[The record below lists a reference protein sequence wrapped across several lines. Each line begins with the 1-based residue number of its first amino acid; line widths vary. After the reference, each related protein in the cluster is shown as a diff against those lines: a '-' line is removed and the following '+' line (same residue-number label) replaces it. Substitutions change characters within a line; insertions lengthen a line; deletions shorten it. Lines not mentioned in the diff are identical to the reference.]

1 MPTIE
6 SSGWPL
12 VFKAEAAGSVARAP
26 DSGECVVGIRTA
38 VRALEGMQK
47 EAIVHYGPTGTTWRM
62 VSDEGPYLNGTDLAP
77 FPLAFYT
84 AGMAFSFLGEML
96 RLAEERGIAV
106 EEVTI
111 TQDNY
116 YTMEG
121 SAIRGDM
128 TGGARPVALQV
139 AVSSDAPPDALAEI
153 AALAERR
160 SPAQAYMRDVLENT
174 FALSLNGLEL
184 SVERVCPSE
193 EPLADDP
200 AVAFEQLRPR
210 EGGYAPAIIRKL
222 KAAERLEGV
231 EGGAGSSLQSE
242 QKRVLHV
249 RGVATRREDG
259 LMEAVVQ
266 LFKPIGS
273 TFRFLC
279 DEGDAEQAP
288 PSLAYLSAG
297 VGFCFMTQLGRY
309 AHIVKQ
315 ELEAY
320 RIVEDNVFALQRDE
334 EGEERAVA
342 APVDTHVFV
351 HCDEPEEAA
360 RRMLSMGE
368 QTCFLHAAMRTSN
381 PSRVELR
388 VNGKPVAP
396 QDARS

>member
-12 VFKAEAAGSVARAP
+12 VFKADAASRLSQALE
-26 DSGECVVGIRTA
+26 SGRGAIEIRTA

-84 AGMAFSFLGEML
+84 AGMAFSFLGEIM
-96 RLAEERGIAV
+96 RGAEERGIAIDD
-106 EEVTI
+106 VTI

-128 TGGARPVALQV
+128 TGGARPVELQV
-139 AVSSDAPPDALAEI
+139 EVACEGSPETVAKI
-153 AALAERR
+153 VRRAERR

-174 FALSLNGLEL
+174 FALSLNGHEL

-193 EPLADDP
+193 TPLAHDP
-200 AVAFEQLRPR
+200 AETFEQLQPQV
-210 EGGYAPAIIRKL
+210 GNFAPEIIRKL
-222 KAAERLEGV
+222 KAAETLVGV

-249 RGVATRREDG
+249 RGVATMRDDG
-259 LMEAVVQ
+259 LMEAIVQ
-266 LFKPIGS
+266 LFKPLGS

-279 DEGDAEQAP
+279 DEGDTEQAP
-288 PSLAYLSAG
+288 PSLVYLSAG

-309 AHIVKQ
+309 AHIVRQ
-315 ELEAY
+315 ELASY
-320 RIVEDNVFALQRDE
+320 RIVQDNTFTMRRDE
-334 EGEERAVA
+334 EGDERAFA

-351 HCDEPEEAA
+351 HCDESEEDA
-360 RRMLSMGE
+360 RRLLSMGE
-368 QTCFLHAAMRTSN
+368 QTCFLHAAMRTSHH
-381 PSRVELR
+381 SHIALT
-388 VNGKPVAP
+388 VNGESATVAM
-396 QDARS
+396 